1 MKASLRVFLLACA
14 VGGLP
19 AVSAPA
25 STDADMLR
33 QNNQAVLAMSA
44 GDYGGALR
52 LLRPLAQSGFALAQ
66 HNLGWMYFKGLGVPQ
81 DHSVAFPWFLKAA
94 HQGLDRS
101 QLNVALMYA
110 SGLGVAVDARS
121 AAHWY
126 RQAADQGDPTAQR
139 ELAVLYSRGLG
150 VPKDGEQMEFWGR
163 RAALQGDPEAQFLMT
178 ILYAHGKGG
187 LPVDE
192 VKGIAW
198 LVLSAEQGYADAVK
212 YLANVRRRL
221 PREVI
226 TQGEGY
232 SRRLA
237 AQIRKE

>member
-1 MKASLRVFLLACA
+1 MKAFLRVFLLACA

-25 STDADMLR
+25 SADADAVR
-33 QNNQAVLAMSA
+33 QNDQAVLAMSA
-44 GDYGGALR
+44 GDYSRALR

-66 HNLGWMYFKGLGVPQ
+66 HNLGWMHFKGLGVPQ

-94 HQGLDRS
+94 RQGLDRS

-126 RQAADQGDPTAQR
+126 RQAADQG
-139 ELAVLYSRGLG
+139 ELALLYSRGHG

-198 LVLSAEQGYADAVK
+198 LVLSAEQEYADAVK

-221 PREVI
+221 PRNVVV
-226 TQGEGY
+226 QGEAY